1 MDAVLPSLGSITT
14 PVMSLATIITG
25 VDREKRGKLEGL
37 PMALLARDTTQ
48 LTGKVVS
55 KSCVANYA
63 EEYSKPM

>member
-1 MDAVLPSLGSITT
+1 
-14 PVMSLATIITG
+14 
-25 VDREKRGKLEGL
+25 
-37 PMALLARDTTQ
+37 MALLARDTTQ